1 MGAERNTHLQ
11 LPRHLTEEGARATK
25 RALSLGYSDVA
36 WYREGTDGWAAAGLP
51 LQEATPELRP

>member
-25 RALSLGYSDVA
+25 RALSLSQRIVRDCLGAVA
-36 WYREGTDGWAAAGLP
+36 KAPKRGRRLGAGN
-51 LQEATPELRP
+51 ASHT